1 MAVTHATSGSAA
13 APIDIPI
20 KKIGIDDLR
29 WAMREGYND
38 FTAKRGDLFFA
49 GLIYPLVGIVAAVGA
64 LGNDMLPLLF
74 PIAAGLSLLGP
85 LTCTG
90 FYELARRREAGLE
103 SRWRH
108 FFDVRKS
115 EALDGIMGVAA
126 ILIGIFIAWVFAAAA
141 IYGVFFGSEAST
153 SISTFVNQLFTTP
166 KGWAMMIIGN
176 LVGLGFALV
185 AMAISV
191 IALPMLVDKDVD
203 AGVAMRTSIAAVREN
218 FGPMMRWGLMVAAM
232 LVIGAIPVFVGLAA
246 VLPILGYATWHLYTR
261 VIDRSGLPSQ
271 PHH

>member
-1 MAVTHATSGSAA
+1 MVATPAVTQSATGARE
-13 APIDIPI
+13 IPI
-20 KKIGIDDLR
+20 RKIGIDDLK
-29 WAMREGYND
+29 ASLREGYTD
-38 FTAKRGDLFFA
+38 FMAKRGDLFFA

-74 PIAAGLSLLGP
+74 PLAAGLSLLGP

-115 EALDGIMGVAA
+115 DALDGIMGVAT
-126 ILIGIFIAWVFAAAA
+126 ILIGIFIAWIFAAAL
-141 IYGVFFGSEAST
+141 IYGVFFGAEAST
-153 SISTFVNQLFTTP
+153 SIGIFVEQLFTTP
-166 KGWAMMIIGN
+166 RGWAMMIIGN
-176 LVGLGFALV
+176 LVGLFFALV
-185 AMAISV
+185 AMAVSV
-191 IALPMLVDKDVD
+191 IALPLLVDKDVD
-203 AGVAMRTSIAAVREN
+203 AGEAMRASIRAVREN
-218 FGPMMRWGLMVAAM
+218 FGVMMRWGLLVAAL

-261 VIDRSGLPSQ
+261 VVDRSGLPNQ
-271 PHH
+271 PIH